1 MGTLGAM
8 GIQPEP
14 SSGAP
19 EARRLSTTRWRDP
32 RLAVGVVLVAGSV
45 VLGSQV
51 LASADDTTALWSVR
65 EDVPAGAP
73 VPAEVVEVDDV
84 RLADGQ
90 DASLYLSADQPLP
103 TDLVATHD
111 LAAGELLGR
120 SDVRRPGVRASTELP
135 VAVQDGHRPAD
146 LAVGDRVD
154 VWVAPAQAADPQT
167 QARQVLVGAQVVGV
181 DTPGAGIG
189 GGSGSVVLLGLE
201 QDDADAL
208 PATLTAITTGTV
220 VLVRV
225 DG

>member
-8 GIQPEP
+8 GTQQEP
-14 SSGAP
+14 SGAP
-19 EARRLSTTRWRDP
+19 QARRLSTTRWRDP
-32 RLAVGVVLVAGSV
+32 RLAIGVVLVAGSV

-103 TDLVATHD
+103 SALVAAHD

-120 SDVRRPGVRASTELP
+120 SDVRPHGVRASTELP

-154 VWVAPAQAADPQT
+154 VWVAPAQAAVPGT

-201 QDDADAL
+201 PDDADSL